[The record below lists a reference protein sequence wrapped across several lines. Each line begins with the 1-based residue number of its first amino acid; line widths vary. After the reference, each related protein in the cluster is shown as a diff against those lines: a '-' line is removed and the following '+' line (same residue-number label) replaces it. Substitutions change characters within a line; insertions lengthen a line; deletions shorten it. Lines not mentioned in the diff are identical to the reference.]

1 MNRIPLS
8 IFFFFTVIFLSI
20 PGLTAQTKNANQF
33 YLELFGAAGGA
44 SLNFDSRFGEKENG
58 LGYRVGIGGE
68 FSFSSALG
76 TSTALAIPVGLNYLI
91 GAKQHHL
98 ELGAGATPFFGD
110 ETYYPRTYWGTNFNA
125 GYRLTPF
132 NKKGFSFRAGYMQW
146 VMFYPS
152 GTDLTPYFYLSFGY
166 RF

>member
-68 FSFSSALG
+68 FSFSSALVLH
-76 TSTALAIPVGLNYLI
+76 S
-91 GAKQHHL
+91 
-98 ELGAGATPFFGD
+98 
-110 ETYYPRTYWGTNFNA
+110 RS
-125 GYRLTPF
+125 R
-132 NKKGFSFRAGYMQW
+132 
-146 VMFYPS
+146 
-152 GTDLTPYFYLSFGY
+152 
-166 RF
+166 